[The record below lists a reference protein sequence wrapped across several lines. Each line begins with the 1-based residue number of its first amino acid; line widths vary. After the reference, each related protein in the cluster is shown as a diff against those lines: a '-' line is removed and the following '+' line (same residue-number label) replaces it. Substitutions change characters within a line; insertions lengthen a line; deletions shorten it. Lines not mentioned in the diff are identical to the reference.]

1 LSSARKTSRLYSVF
15 IVDEAVCCR
24 LCKMEVENECA
35 VDTPNETEAVED
47 DAGSISA
54 DGSSDSGGSGGVA
67 TDDIRLQD
75 SEEQTPMN
83 GTVSSTS
90 SSTPSTPDVESS
102 PLTRCRRVPSTSGGA
117 KRSPGSPAAW
127 GHGGGGGTSRCKL
140 LSEGDIQLCRLNHT
154 RTIVSKIMNS
164 KYLRRW
170 ESHHLLLD
178 SCEIRSNTVADIC
191 SHLESIVLAVDRRSI
206 RKCWLITRSR
216 SAIYATPKLLGRS
229 SIYLQGVQEL
239 LGGDRRSVRH

>member
-1 LSSARKTSRLYSVF
+1 
-15 IVDEAVCCR
+15 
-24 LCKMEVENECA
+24 MEVENESA
-35 VDTPNETEAVED
+35 VDTPNETVED
-47 DAGSISA
+47 DAGSLSA
-54 DGSSDSGGSGGVA
+54 DGSSDSGGCGGVA

-75 SEEQTPMN
+75 SEEQVPLN
-83 GTVSSTS
+83 RTVSSSS
-90 SSTPSTPDVESS
+90 SSTPSTPDVDSS
-102 PLTRCRRVPSTSGGA
+102 PVTRFRRIPSTSGGS

-178 SCEIRSNTVADIC
+178 SCEIRSSTVPRIN
-191 SHLESIVLAVDRRSI
+191 
-206 RKCWLITRSR
+206 
-216 SAIYATPKLLGRS
+216 LLPILYNHRPCG
-229 SIYLQGVQEL
+229 L
-239 LGGDRRSVRH
+239 

>member
-1 LSSARKTSRLYSVF
+1 
-15 IVDEAVCCR
+15 
-24 LCKMEVENECA
+24 MEVECESR
-35 VDTPNETEAVED
+35 VDVPNESVEVED

-54 DGSSDSGGSGGVA
+54 DGSSDSGGCGGVA

-75 SEEQTPMN
+75 SEEQAPLN
-83 GTVSSTS
+83 GAVSSSS

-102 PLTRCRRVPSTSGGA
+102 PLSRCRRAPWSSGGV
-117 KRSPGSPAAW
+117 KRTSPAVW
-127 GHGGGGGTSRCKL
+127 GHGVGGGGTSRCKL

-178 SCEIRSNTVADIC
+178 SCEIRSNTVAN
-191 SHLESIVLAVDRRSI
+191 SILRV
-206 RKCWLITRSR
+206 
-216 SAIYATPKLLGRS
+216 
-229 SIYLQGVQEL
+229 
-239 LGGDRRSVRH
+239 

>member
-1 LSSARKTSRLYSVF
+1 
-15 IVDEAVCCR
+15 
-24 LCKMEVENECA
+24 MEVANERS
-35 VDTPNETEAVED
+35 VDMPNGVDD

-54 DGSSDSGGSGGVA
+54 DGSSDSGGGCGGIA

-75 SEEQTPMN
+75 NEEQAPVN
-83 GTVSSTS
+83 GAVYSSSSS

-102 PLTRCRRVPSTSGGA
+102 PLSRCRRLPSTSGGT
-117 KRSPGSPAAW
+117 KRTPGSPAAW
-127 GHGGGGGTSRCKL
+127 GHGSVGGGGGTSRCKL

-178 SCEIRSNTVADIC
+178 SCEIRSNTVANMI
-191 SHLESIVLAVDRRSI
+191 LNAVY
-206 RKCWLITRSR
+206 
-216 SAIYATPKLLGRS
+216 YATVSNS
-229 SIYLQGVQEL
+229 SPQMGGVCSFAALHLYTAQPQQ
-239 LGGDRRSVRH
+239 

>member
-1 LSSARKTSRLYSVF
+1 
-15 IVDEAVCCR
+15 
-24 LCKMEVENECA
+24 MEVENEST
-35 VDTPNETEAVED
+35 VDVPNEGVED

-75 SEEQTPMN
+75 SEEQTPLN
-83 GTVSSTS
+83 GTVSSSSS
-90 SSTPSTPDVESS
+90 SSTPSTPDVDSS
-102 PLTRCRRVPSTSGGA
+102 PLTRCRRIPSTSGGV

-170 ESHHLLLD
+170 ESHHLMLD
-178 SCEIRSNTVADIC
+178 SCEIRSNTVANAMFNEPNSIWL
-191 SHLESIVLAVDRRSI
+191 SHR
-206 RKCWLITRSR
+206 
-216 SAIYATPKLLGRS
+216 
-229 SIYLQGVQEL
+229 
-239 LGGDRRSVRH
+239 